1 MPFAERGSRLRI
13 YYETFGRR
21 DAPPLLLIMGMG
33 FSSRAWSGLPEQLSE
48 RFRVITYDN
57 RGAGKTEGAGAVF
70 RVRDMADDALAVL
83 DAAGAGRAGVF
94 GISMGGMVAL
104 ELTLRHPERV
114 RALALGAT
122 FAGWLG
128 SRKPAPSVVGDL
140 VVGGLLSR
148 LGSHRL
154 LGHALVSRERLE
166 DGYPFF
172 SSWIAQGERVLPH
185 VLLQQMTAVTLHATE
200 SRLPGIEVPTLVM
213 TGDADRLVPEEN
225 SRRIAALIPGARYVV
240 LPGAGHCFPLEQPE
254 ATLAELLRFFGED
267 FPAGEREAVA
277 GDAGVAAG
285 AGEAGSPEGD

>member
-13 YYETFGRR
+13 YYETAGSRA
-21 DAPPLLLIMGMG
+21 APPLLLIMGMG
-33 FSSRAWSGLPEQLSE
+33 FSSRAWAELPGHLSE

-83 DAAGAGRAGVF
+83 DAAGVERAGVF

-122 FAGWLG
+122 FAGWLA
-128 SRKPAPSVVGDL
+128 SRKPSPAVVGDL

-154 LGHALVSRERLE
+154 LGHALVSKDQLE
-166 DGYPFF
+166 EGYPFF
-172 SSWIAQGERVLPH
+172 SSWIVNGERVLPH

-200 SRLPGIEVPTLVM
+200 SRLPGIGVPTLVM

-225 SRRIAALIPGARYVV
+225 SRRIAALIPGARLVV

-254 ATLAELLRFFGED
+254 ATLGELLRFFAEEV
-267 FPAGEREAVA
+267 PARERGGEAV
-277 GDAGVAAG
+277 
-285 AGEAGSPEGD
+285 EAKGI